1 MIRRV
6 SNCRQAIKNEWIKY
20 FGYVH
25 RCVLSRKCYKSYLP
39 HSDTFVVT
47 ACIKFHLK
55 WLQPL
60 HQDKNGGNE
69 YDKYFEMETHSILKT
84 CLKQP
89 NILDARGV
97 LKNDSAKDE
106 EGSQPKHRM
115 IDKTW
120 KKDQFT
126 VKFVKQWPEFLMLY
140 TELFDRYS
148 DFLLFK
154 TPQLDPTISSNYY
167 EQSAKHHQT
176 QAKLQPTHKS
186 TCTL

>member
-1 MIRRV
+1 M
-6 SNCRQAIKNEWIKY
+6 KNERIKY

-25 RCVLSRKCYKSYLP
+25 TCVLFRKCYKSYLP
-39 HSDTFVVT
+39 HSDTFAVT

-55 WLQPL
+55 WLQPFAPR
-60 HQDKNGGNE
+60 QE
-69 YDKYFEMETHSILKT
+69 WYDKYFEMETHSVLKT

-97 LKNDSAKDE
+97 FKNDSTRMKKVAN
-106 EGSQPKHRM
+106 QKHRV

-126 VKFVKQWPEFLMLY
+126 VKFVKQWSEFLVLY
-140 TELFDRYS
+140 TQLFDRCS

-167 EQSAKHHQT
+167 EQSAMHHQT